1 MSTELNKIEIYK
13 KQFGANLKAIR
24 ESKKMTQID
33 LATAMNNLTSDS
45 FIEKT
50 TISRIEN
57 SRTNVTLSTIIK
69 LSLAL
74 EIDFR
79 DLFHIELIDI

>member
-1 MSTELNKIEIYK
+1 MSTEPQIIEIYK
-13 KQFGANLKAIR
+13 KKFGANLKKIR
-24 ESKKMTQID
+24 ESQKMTQLD
-33 LATAMNNLTSDS
+33 LATAMNNLSSES

-57 SRTNVTLSTIIK
+57 SRTNVTISTIIK

-74 EIDFR
+74 Q
-79 DLFHIELIDI
+79 IDIKKLFDFE

>member
-1 MSTELNKIEIYK
+1 MFTMSNKIEEFK
-13 KQFGANLKAIR
+13 NRFGANLKKIR
-24 ESKKMTQID
+24 ESKRMTQLD
-33 LATAMNNLTSDS
+33 LATAMNNLSSDS

-74 EIDFR
+74 EIDIK
-79 DLFHIELIDI
+79 DLFYLD